1 MAGRKLA
8 ANVHVGGR
16 FFEAGS
22 TPEKEFA
29 DQITNPK
36 AWGEDEA
43 AEAASDGPP
52 PKAGRGSG
60 KEAWAAYA
68 EAKDVEFDADAS
80 RDEIIAAVEAAGV
93 PTE

>member
-1 MAGRKLA
+1 MADRKLA

-22 TPEKEFA
+22 TPDKEFA

-36 AWGEDEA
+36 AWGEDVESEA
-43 AEAASDGPP
+43 TSDGPP

-68 EAKDVEFDADAS
+68 EKLDVDVDADAT
-80 RDEIIAAVEAAGV
+80 RDDIVAAVAAAGHPV
-93 PTE
+93 D